1 MTKTVRAE
9 ITGKVQGVWYRAWTA
24 ETAAAH
30 GLAGWVRNRPDGS
43 VEALFSGPDEAVE
56 RMLADC
62 REGPPL
68 ARVADIR
75 IAPADPPATP
85 GFDIRQD
92 ARHP

>member
-1 MTKTVRAE
+1 
-9 ITGKVQGVWYRAWTA
+9 
-24 ETAAAH
+24 
-30 GLAGWVRNRPDGS
+30 
-43 VEALFSGPDEAVE
+43 
-56 RMLADC
+56 MLADC